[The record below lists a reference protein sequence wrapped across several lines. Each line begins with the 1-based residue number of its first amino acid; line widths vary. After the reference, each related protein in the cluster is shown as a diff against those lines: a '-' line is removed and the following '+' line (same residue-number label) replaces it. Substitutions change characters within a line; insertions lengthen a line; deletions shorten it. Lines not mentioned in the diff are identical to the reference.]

1 MANSTIRDSA
11 VDIALGIVKRRMWSG
26 IAVFVATLSLAIPI
40 AMFLPDV
47 YRGVTTVLIEN
58 QDASAAFARGAV
70 PELETRMMT
79 IQQELLSRTRLT
91 RLINEL
97 NLYPSWRRH
106 ATMEAVV
113 EKMRRDIHVELART
127 DRGRPTTIGLK
138 ISYIGLDPK
147 SSAAVPNALAKLY
160 VDENTRM
167 REGQTAEMA
176 RFLKSQLDDARA
188 QVDIQEQ
195 RVNEFKQARAGELPE
210 QVSINMVALE
220 RLNQRL
226 RQNADDQQKARDRQ
240 QRAAGIA
247 TTSDSDRDPLQ
258 ALRAKLADLQSRY
271 TDQHPDVIRT
281 KAQIADLEREL
292 AAKPATPRR
301 AVHAPTTD
309 LDNEL
314 AALKREEA
322 SLRAD
327 IAENE
332 RRIQSAPTIAQQ
344 LEQVERDYSS
354 AKESYNAILKRYEEA
369 QLADSM
375 ERTKSAESF
384 RILDPAVLPAFPAA
398 PNRMR
403 LLILACF
410 LAVSAG
416 IGTMILLEQLDTS
429 FHSVGDLRQFT
440 SVPVLASIPYVYK
453 RPTFGGILRIVLSC
467 VAVVGLCVL
476 LAGFA
481 YRTAQQNTQLVWM
494 LSAPQL

>member
-1 MANSTIRDSA
+1 MATSTIRDSA

-26 IAVFVATLSLAIPI
+26 IAVFATTLSLAIPI

-91 RLINEL
+91 RLIEEL

-147 SSAAVPNALAKLY
+147 SSAAVPNALAQLY

-167 REGQTAEMA
+167 REGQTSEMA
-176 RFLKSQLDDARA
+176 RFLKTQLDDARA
-188 QVDIQEQ
+188 QVDIQEK
-195 RVNEFKQARAGELPE
+195 RVDAFKQSRAGELPE

-220 RLNQRL
+220 RLNQQL
-226 RQNADDQQKARDRQ
+226 RQNADDQQKLRDRQ
-240 QRAAGIA
+240 QRASGI
-247 TTSDSDRDPLQ
+247 TTSESDVDPLQ
-258 ALRAKLADLQSRY
+258 ALKTKLADLQTRY

-281 KAQIADLEREL
+281 KAQLADLQREL
-292 AAKPATPRR
+292 AAKPPTPRR
-301 AVHAPTTD
+301 AVHAPVTE

-314 AALKREEA
+314 AALKRDEA
-322 SLRAD
+322 RIRTD

-332 RRIQSAPTIAQQ
+332 RRIQSAPTVEQQ

-354 AKESYNAILKRYEEA
+354 AKESYTSILKRYEEA

-384 RILDPAVLPAFPAA
+384 RILDPAVLPTFPAA

-403 LLILACF
+403 LLILAAF
-410 LAVSAG
+410 FAISAG

-440 SVPVLASIPYVYK
+440 SVPVLASIPYVHT
-453 RPTFGGILRIVLSC
+453 RPTIGGVARIVISC
-467 VAVVGLCVL
+467 VAVVGLCVA

>member
-1 MANSTIRDSA
+1 MATSTIRDSA

-26 IAVFVATLSLAIPI
+26 IAVFVTTLSLAIPI

-79 IQQELLSRTRLT
+79 IQQELLSRTRLS
-91 RLINEL
+91 RLIKEL

-147 SSAAVPNALAKLY
+147 SSAAVPNALAQLY

-167 REGQTAEMA
+167 REGQTTEMA
-176 RFLKSQLDDARA
+176 RFLKTQLDDSRA
-188 QVDIQEQ
+188 QVDIQEH
-195 RVNEFKQARAGELPE
+195 RVNEFKQAHGGELPE
-210 QVSINMVALE
+210 QVSINMIGLE

-226 RQNADDQQKARDRQ
+226 RQNADDQQKVRDRQ
-240 QRAAGIA
+240 QRAAGI
-247 TTSDSDRDPLQ
+247 TTSDTDLDPVQ
-258 ALRAKLADLQSRY
+258 ALKAKLADLQSRY
-271 TDQHPDVIRT
+271 TDQHPDVIRA
-281 KAQIADLEREL
+281 KAQLADLEREV

-301 AVHAPTTD
+301 AVHVPTTD

-314 AALKREEA
+314 ATLKREEA
-322 SLRAD
+322 RLRAD
-327 IAENE
+327 IAESE
-332 RRIQSAPTIAQQ
+332 RRIQTAPTVSQQ

-354 AKESYNAILKRYEEA
+354 AKESYTTILKRFEEA

-410 LAVSAG
+410 LAISAG
-416 IGTMILLEQLDTS
+416 IGTMILFEQLDTS

-440 SVPVLASIPYVYK
+440 SVPVLASIPYVYT
-453 RPTFGGILRIVLSC
+453 RPTIGGVLRIVLTC
-467 VAVVGLCVL
+467 VAVAGLCVA
-476 LAGFA
+476 LAGIA